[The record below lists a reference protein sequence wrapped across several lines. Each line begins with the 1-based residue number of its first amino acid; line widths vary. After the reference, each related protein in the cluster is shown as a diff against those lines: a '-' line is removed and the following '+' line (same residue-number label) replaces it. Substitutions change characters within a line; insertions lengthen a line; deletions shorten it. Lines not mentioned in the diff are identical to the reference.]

1 MPTIKEKVMDVFEN
15 RIGEKFGREEIIDL
29 VVNKYPETKRG
40 SVIPSDY
47 CYNMVNAG
55 INSGINFLKN
65 PPLFEYLG
73 EARYKWLGLEY
84 RYTGAIYW
92 KGRKVGEWD
101 DGNLTN
107 PPILD

>member
-1 MPTIKEKVMDVFEN
+1 MPTIKEKVKCVFQN
-15 RIGEKFGREEIIDL
+15 RIGETFGREEIIDL
-29 VVNKYPETKRG
+29 VVNAYPETNRG

-55 INSGINFLKN
+55 IINNFDFH
-65 PPLFEYLG
+65 LFESLG
-73 EARYKWLGLEY
+73 EGRYKCLGRRY

-92 KGRKVGEWD
+92 KRRKVGEWSG
-101 DGNLTN
+101 GNLTN